1 MTTKKQLKQQIDNL
15 INEVAKLREI
25 VVSDELKKLR
35 EISKLYEEQTDLLSN
50 IKFKIKSVKTIEET
64 NTMVVTY
71 QLPVI
76 NIPLNENGNPIERHP
91 FFYSVNALGMTSME
105 DSDLIRNALQQAH
118 KLAKLN
124 KNKK

>member
-1 MTTKKQLKQQIDNL
+1 MTTKKQLKQQIDDL
-15 INEVAKLREI
+15 TNEVKKLREI
-25 VVSDELKKLR
+25 VVTDELKKLR
-35 EISKLYEEQTDLLSN
+35 EISKLYEEQTNLLSN
-50 IKFKIKSVKTIEET
+50 VKFKIKSIKTIEET

-105 DSDLIRNALQQAH
+105 DSELIRNALQQAR
-118 KLAKLN
+118 KLANIN